1 MKTGKCKTRSTTTM
15 LAGALAITLIL
26 GTSAA
31 YAVEVIQD
39 PAGNAIGVT
48 QLQIDGTFYDVE
60 FAFGKGIDVIGAPVQ
75 WPSAGNGSE
84 SAEIAV
90 DALVALLGAE
100 STPVATVGP
109 APSFFPYFDVPY
121 QVVGSNARTV
131 RGDGDGSGGWVT
143 GLIGG
148 SVDYSAFALPT
159 MWATFTEVVEVPTD
173 SQSWGQVK
181 SLYR

>member
-1 MKTGKCKTRSTTTM
+1 MNSGTWKTRSSTAVLT
-15 LAGALAITLIL
+15 GVLAITLIL
-26 GTSAA
+26 GTGAA
-31 YAVEVIQD
+31 YAASVTQD
-39 PAGNAIGVT
+39 PAGNATGVT
-48 QLQIDGTFYDVE
+48 QLEIDGTFYDVE
-60 FAFGKGIDVIGAPVQ
+60 FAYGKGIDVIGLPVQ
-75 WPSAGNGSE
+75 WPGSGSGN
-84 SAEIAV
+84 AEIAV

-121 QVVGSNARTV
+121 QIVGSNAKTV

-159 MWATFTEVVEVPTD
+159 MWATFTEVVEVPTE
-173 SQSWGQVK
+173 SQSWGQIK
-181 SLYR
+181 SLFR

>member
-1 MKTGKCKTRSTTTM
+1 MNSGTWKTRSSTAVLT
-15 LAGALAITLIL
+15 GVFAITLIL
-26 GTSAA
+26 GTGAA

-100 STPVATVGP
+100 STPVLTVGP
-109 APSFFPYFDVPY
+109 VSNPAPYFYVPY
-121 QVVGSNARTV
+121 QIIGSNAKIV
-131 RGDGDGSGGWVT
+131 AGNSDDIGGWTT
-143 GLIGG
+143 GNIGD
-148 SVDYSAFALPT
+148 SADYSGIALDQW
-159 MWATFTEVVEVPTD
+159 WAVFTEVVEVPTD

-181 SLYR
+181 SLFR

>member
-75 WPSAGNGSE
+75 WPGTGSAN
-84 SAEIAV
+84 AEIAV

-100 STPVATVGP
+100 STPVLTVGP
-109 APSFFPYFDVPY
+109 VSNPAPYFYVPY
-121 QVVGSNARTV
+121 QIVGSNAKIV
-131 RGDGDGSGGWVT
+131 AGNSDDIGGWTT
-143 GLIGG
+143 GNIGD
-148 SVDYSAFALPT
+148 SADYSGLALDQW
-159 MWATFTEVVEVPTD
+159 WASFTEVVEVPTD
-173 SQSWGQVK
+173 SQSWGQMK
-181 SLYR
+181 SLFR